1 MTSMTGKKYLQH
13 HLLYTRILR
22 PGNCEEL
29 RSGRDIS
36 YCIMPSVFSS
46 PLQLAFQIYLLS
58 IHTASAFQCRVSQV
72 GYRGLSRLNA
82 VTPIISSKIGPTKDL
97 FLPLRL
103 EFGRAVE
110 MLVNAPLHRKIV
122 VLAHPVAIL
131 LLYLLFTSKLLKNCG
146 EIASRSFASIA
157 SSVSSSIKKF
167 QKESVLAISLAKAK
181 IQDQNSQT
189 TGTVESVPPVT
200 AVSAVV
206 PAGKFS
212 IVGSAD
218 TNLIANTVAATT
230 TLPTPVKKEIIS
242 PSAAIIAK
250 IADIEAQEKAYMKAQ
265 KLKRETA
272 MKASLAKAQAF
283 EAEQLRVERI
293 AKASRE
299 ADEFRVKHDIEFRR
313 WDKEQNGSEAENILR
328 LEKEVEKATQ
338 DILNEKLAAE
348 ALKISNE
355 KLAADERQK
364 NLLMSIVVEDVNS
377 RAAMEQEM
385 DRLAVKAAVDKAVKD
400 AEAAYALQIKEKAA
414 LLKVGMRLFFL

>member
-1 MTSMTGKKYLQH
+1 M
-13 HLLYTRILR
+13 
-22 PGNCEEL
+22 
-29 RSGRDIS
+29 
-36 YCIMPSVFSS
+36 
-46 PLQLAFQIYLLS
+46 
-58 IHTASAFQCRVSQV
+58 
-72 GYRGLSRLNA
+72 GYRGLNRLSA
-82 VTPIISSKIGPTKDL
+82 VTPIVSSEIGLKKDL
-97 FLPLRL
+97 FLSLRL
-103 EFGRAVE
+103 EFCRALE
-110 MLVNAPLHRKIV
+110 TIVNAPLQRKIV
-122 VLAHPVAIL
+122 VLAHPLAIL

-157 SSVSSSIKKF
+157 SSMSSSIKKF
-167 QKESVLAISLAKAK
+167 QKDSVLAISLAKAK
-181 IQDQNSQT
+181 IQDQSTQT
-189 TGTVESVPPVT
+189 VGTVDSVSPVT
-200 AVSAVV
+200 AVSAAVSAV
-206 PAGKFS
+206 KPS
-212 IVGSAD
+212 TVGSAD
-218 TNLIANTVAATT
+218 TTNTVAATA

-242 PSAAIIAK
+242 PSAAIISK

-313 WDKEQNGSEAENILR
+313 WDKEQYGSESDSILR

-348 ALKISNE
+348 ALKIANE

-364 NLLMSIVVEDVNS
+364 TLLMSIVVEDVNS

-414 LLKVGMRLFFL
+414 LLKVSVVHLVL

>member
-1 MTSMTGKKYLQH
+1 
-13 HLLYTRILR
+13 
-22 PGNCEEL
+22 
-29 RSGRDIS
+29 
-36 YCIMPSVFSS
+36 MPSVFSS
-46 PLQLAFQIYLLS
+46 PLQLALQIYLLS
-58 IHTASAFQCRVSQV
+58 IHSASAFQCRVSQL

-82 VTPIISSKIGPTKDL
+82 VAPIVSSEIGLKKDV
-97 FLPLRL
+97 FLSLRL

-110 MLVNAPLHRKIV
+110 MLVNAPLQRKIF
-122 VLAHPVAIL
+122 VLAHPLAIL

-157 SSVSSSIKKF
+157 SSMSSSIKKF
-167 QKESVLAISLAKAK
+167 QKESVLATSLAKGK
-181 IQDQNSQT
+181 IQDQSSQG
-189 TGTVESVPPVT
+189 TGTVESVSPVT
-200 AVSAVV
+200 AVSAVSAV
-206 PAGKFS
+206 VSAGKS
-212 IVGSAD
+212 STVGSID
-218 TNLIANTVAATT
+218 TNLISKTVAATT

-242 PSAAIIAK
+242 PSAAIISK

-313 WDKEQNGSEAENILR
+313 WDKEQYGSESENIER
-328 LEKEVEKATQ
+328 LAKEVEKATQ

-348 ALKISNE
+348 ALKVANE

-377 RAAMEQEM
+377 RAAVEQEM

-414 LLKVGMRLFFL
+414 LLKVSMRAFIM

>member
-1 MTSMTGKKYLQH
+1 M
-13 HLLYTRILR
+13 
-22 PGNCEEL
+22 
-29 RSGRDIS
+29 
-36 YCIMPSVFSS
+36 
-46 PLQLAFQIYLLS
+46 
-58 IHTASAFQCRVSQV
+58 

-82 VTPIISSKIGPTKDL
+82 VAPIVSSEIGLKKDV
-97 FLPLRL
+97 FLSLRL

-110 MLVNAPLHRKIV
+110 MLVNAPLQRKIF
-122 VLAHPVAIL
+122 VLAHPLAIL

-157 SSVSSSIKKF
+157 SSMSSSIKKF
-167 QKESVLAISLAKAK
+167 QKESVLATSLAKGK
-181 IQDQNSQT
+181 IQDQSSQG
-189 TGTVESVPPVT
+189 TGTVESVSPVT
-200 AVSAVV
+200 AVSAVSAV
-206 PAGKFS
+206 VSTGKSSTIGS
-212 IVGSAD
+212 ID
-218 TNLIANTVAATT
+218 TNLISKTVAATT

-242 PSAAIIAK
+242 PSAAIISK

-313 WDKEQNGSEAENILR
+313 WDKEQYGSESENIER
-328 LEKEVEKATQ
+328 LAKEVEKATQ

-348 ALKISNE
+348 ALKVANE

-377 RAAMEQEM
+377 RAAVEQEM

-414 LLKVGMRLFFL
+414 LLKVSMRAFIM